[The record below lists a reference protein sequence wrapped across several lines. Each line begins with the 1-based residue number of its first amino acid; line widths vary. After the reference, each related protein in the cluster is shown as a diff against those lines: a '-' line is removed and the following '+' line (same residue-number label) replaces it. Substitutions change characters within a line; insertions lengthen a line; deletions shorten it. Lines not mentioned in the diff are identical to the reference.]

1 MMFKAR
7 DKSFK
12 LNKTIIFGILNVTPD
27 SFYDGG
33 KWGDP
38 DMAIKRAFKMVED
51 GADIID
57 LGGESTKPFTDPT
70 PLEVEIKRIL
80 PVLKELVKNNISVSV
95 DTYKP
100 EVAKIV
106 LEEGAIII
114 NDIFGLRSE
123 GMLET
128 ISSFNPK
135 PGIVIM
141 HMKKNPKEMQINP
154 EYNDIF
160 SEISEFLFSQAS
172 KALDAGFTKENILL
186 DVGLGFGKNL
196 EDNLKLCANYERF
209 LKDDFLHLLGPSRK
223 NFTGAVSKGV
233 PTEERLPAT
242 ISISSICVYK
252 GVHALRVHDPKEVR
266 LSCDMAEEVRK
277 ATI

>member
-1 MMFKAR
+1 MFKAR
-7 DKSFK
+7 GKTFD

-33 KWGDP
+33 KWNNT
-38 DMAIKRAFKMVED
+38 DMAIKKAFKIVED

-80 PVLKELVKNNISVSV
+80 PVLKELVKNGINVSV

-100 EVAKIV
+100 EVAKIA

-114 NDIFGLRSE
+114 NDIFGLRSK

-135 PGIVIM
+135 PGIIIM
-141 HMKKNPKEMQINP
+141 HMKKNPKEMQISP
-154 EYNDIF
+154 EYKDIF
-160 SEISEFLFSQAS
+160 NEISEFLFNQASQA
-172 KALDAGFTKENILL
+172 LGAGFTKENILL
-186 DVGLGFGKNL
+186 DVGLGFGKNML
-196 EDNLKLCANYERF
+196 DNLKLCANYERF
-209 LKDDFLHLLGPSRK
+209 LKDDFLHLIGPSRK
-223 NFTGAVSKGV
+223 SFTGAVSKGV
-233 PTEERLPAT
+233 TTEERLPAT

-252 GVHALRVHDPKEVR
+252 GVHALRVHDPKEIR
-266 LSCDMAEEVRK
+266 FACDMAEEVRK

>member
-1 MMFKAR
+1 MFKAR
-7 DKSFK
+7 ERNFGLD
-12 LNKTIIFGILNVTPD
+12 KTIIFGILNVTPD

-33 KWGDP
+33 KWDNTEE
-38 DMAIKRAFKMVED
+38 AVKRAYKMIEE

-70 PLEVEIKRIL
+70 PFNIEIQRIL
-80 PVLKELVKNNISVSV
+80 PVLKELVKNDIPVSI

-100 EVAKIV
+100 EVAKIA
-106 LEEGAIII
+106 LEEGADII

-123 GMLET
+123 GMLEI

-160 SEISEFLFSQAS
+160 NEISEFLSNQAT

-196 EDNLKLCANYERF
+196 GDNLKLCANYERF
-209 LKDDFLHLLGPSRK
+209 LKDGFLHLVGPSRK
-223 NFTGAVSKGV
+223 SFTGAVSKGI

-242 ISISSICVYK
+242 ISVSSICVYK
-252 GVHALRVHDPKEVR
+252 GVQALRVHDPKEMR
-266 LSCDMAEEVRK
+266 FACDMAEEMRK
-277 ATI
+277 KTI

>member
-1 MMFKAR
+1 MFKAR

-33 KWGDP
+33 KWDCA
-38 DMAIKRAFKMVED
+38 DIAIEKAFKMIEE

-70 PLEVEIKRIL
+70 PLDVEIARIL
-80 PVLKELVKNNISVSV
+80 PVLRELVKNNIPVSI

-100 EVAKIV
+100 EVAKIT

-114 NDIFGLRSE
+114 NDIFGLRTQ

-154 EYNDIF
+154 EYKDIF
-160 SEISEFLFSQAS
+160 SEISEFLFNQASQA
-172 KALDAGFTKENILL
+172 LGAGFTKENILL
-186 DVGLGFGKNL
+186 DVGLGFGKSL

-209 LKDDFLHLLGPSRK
+209 LKDGFLHLSGPSRK
-223 NFTGAVSKGV
+223 SFTGAVSKGV

-242 ISISSICVYK
+242 ISISSICVFK
-252 GVHALRVHDPKEVR
+252 GIHALRVHDPKEIR
-266 LSCDMAEEVRK
+266 FACDMAEEVRK
-277 ATI
+277 AAI